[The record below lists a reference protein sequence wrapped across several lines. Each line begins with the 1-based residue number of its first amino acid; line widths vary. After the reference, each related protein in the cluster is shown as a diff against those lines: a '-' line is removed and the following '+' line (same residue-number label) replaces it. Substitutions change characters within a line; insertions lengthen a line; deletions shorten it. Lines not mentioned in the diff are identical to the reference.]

1 MASAHSSTEQN
12 KVEGAK
18 GERGCQGE
26 LEGVESSAMLSPS
39 NMDRQGCVVE
49 EGTHGTMHGSHVVN
63 SSNTWRV
70 MEWPVWDVF
79 LSQLWA
85 KFDLWTK
92 SKVEAHEL
100 LYNIYLGA
108 MVIGAVD

>member
-1 MASAHSSTEQN
+1 MP
-12 KVEGAK
+12 
-18 GERGCQGE
+18 R
-26 LEGVESSAMLSPS
+26 LSPS
-39 NMDRQGCVVE
+39 MQGRRYARQQG
-49 EGTHGTMHGSHVVN
+49 GAHGAVHGGNVVN

-100 LYNIYLGA
+100 LYNIYLGV
-108 MVIGAVD
+108 MVIRAVD